1 MHMLHRRDQLFA
13 EGREATYAQNAALDA
28 VAEAPGEDFEERWP
42 DFDFEAD
49 TEMD

>member
-13 EGREATYAQNAALDA
+13 GKGGHVRANAAPDA
-28 VAEAPGEDFEERWP
+28 VPEAPDEDFEERWP

-49 TEMD
+49 TEID